1 MPTTFTS
8 NVFSSTYKD
17 DFDSSD
23 NFHRILFNSG
33 RALQAR
39 ELTQMQTIIQEE
51 VERFGRNIFTEGA
64 AVNPGGPS
72 INNSYPFVK
81 LATTPTDGPAL
92 VGTELTGA
100 VSTVKARVLEYV
112 APVGSDPAT
121 IYVQYT
127 NTSGGTNGASAV
139 TFNAGESLGAAA
151 GSVQTNNTVDD
162 PAVGF
167 GCKIHNDAG
176 DFFVRGHFVRAN
188 SQGLIISK
196 YSKSPTTTVG
206 FKVLEDIITVT
217 DDNSLYDNQGTTPN
231 ITSPGADRYR
241 IRLELTTQTLVDA
254 LIAGGTP
261 TNFMY
266 YCRVLDGL
274 IVDQVSRNR

>member
-112 APVGSDPAT
+112 APVG
-121 IYVQYT
+121 
-127 NTSGGTNGASAV
+127 
-139 TFNAGESLGAAA
+139 
-151 GSVQTNNTVDD
+151 
-162 PAVGF
+162 
-167 GCKIHNDAG
+167 
-176 DFFVRGHFVRAN
+176 
-188 SQGLIISK
+188 
-196 YSKSPTTTVG
+196 
-206 FKVLEDIITVT
+206 
-217 DDNSLYDNQGTTPN
+217 
-231 ITSPGADRYR
+231 
-241 IRLELTTQTLVDA
+241 
-254 LIAGGTP
+254 
-261 TNFMY
+261 
-266 YCRVLDGL
+266 
-274 IVDQVSRNR
+274 